1 MHYWQPGEQVE
12 TMNLTAKQIEAAKAG
27 QPVAVETEEAGRL
40 YLVSEE
46 LFQQVMSLRQS
57 EPEQEAF
64 RERSMRQAGRI
75 AAGDSE

>member
-1 MHYWQPGEQVE
+1 M
-12 TMNLTAKQIEAAKAG
+12 MNLTAKQIDAAKAG

-46 LFQQVMSLRQS
+46 LFQQVMDLLQS

-64 RERSMRQAGRI
+64 RKFSMREATRLVAQ
-75 AAGDSE
+75 DSD

>member
-1 MHYWQPGEQVE
+1 
-12 TMNLTAKQIEAAKAG
+12 MNLTAKQIEAVKAG

-46 LFQQVMSLRQS
+46 LFQQVMSLLQS

-64 RERSMRQAGRI
+64 RKFSMRQAGRI
-75 AAGDSE
+75 AAHDSE

>member
-1 MHYWQPGEQVE
+1 
-12 TMNLTAKQIEAAKAG
+12 MNLTAKQIEAAKAG

-46 LFQQVMSLRQS
+46 LFRQVMDLLQS

-64 RERSMRQAGRI
+64 RKFSMREATRL
-75 AAGDSE
+75 AAGDSD